1 MNKLLIW
8 FLLIYTS
15 LASLFP
21 RMDYEEV
28 VKVPLLFGHYNQH
41 LLEEPGI
48 GFLDFL
54 NEHYNPFGKHEG
66 KNHEHSSLPMFE
78 HCCHCV
84 IAMPQFFNFKVLKSA
99 VNQIFT
105 ITIRNSN
112 REFLFG
118 CYNPYKE
125 IKPPKFGTQGALAA

>member
-1 MNKLLIW
+1 
-8 FLLIYTS
+8 
-15 LASLFP
+15 
-21 RMDYEEV
+21 MDYEEV

-41 LLEEPGI
+41 LIEQPGI
-48 GFLDFL
+48 GFLEFI

-84 IAMPQFFNFKVLKSA
+84 IAMPHFFNFRVISNFVSKALFS
-99 VNQIFT
+99 T
-105 ITIRNSN
+105 IQNSN
-112 REFLFG
+112 REFMFG

-125 IKPPKFGTQGALAA
+125 IKPPKFGLQGALSA